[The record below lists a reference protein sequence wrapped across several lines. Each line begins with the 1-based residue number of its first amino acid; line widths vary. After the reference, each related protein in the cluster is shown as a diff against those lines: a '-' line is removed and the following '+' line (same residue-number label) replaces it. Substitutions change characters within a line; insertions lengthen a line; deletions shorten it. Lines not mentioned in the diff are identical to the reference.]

1 MLAAEM
7 GMGGWATADSVRAT
21 REATHRVLKHTG
33 VLPNI
38 ETCPGEKTQWT
49 RIHGTEAYVFA
60 PMDGYFERHF
70 ALGDEIQK
78 GQLAGWMH
86 HLNRPNLEP
95 EPVYFQSSGT
105 LYAHGLIGHVRAGQ
119 NLAVL
124 VENVDSP
131 V

>member
-1 MLAAEM
+1 M
-7 GMGGWATADSVRAT
+7 GLRDRATGDSVRAK

-38 ETCPGEKTQWT
+38 ATVPGEKTRWT
-49 RIHGTEAYVFA
+49 RINGGKAYVFA
-60 PMDGYFERHF
+60 PMDGYFERRF
-70 ALGDEIQK
+70 ALGDPIVA
-78 GQLAGWMH
+78 GQLAGLMH
-86 HLNRPNLEP
+86 ALNRPSLEP

-124 VENVDSP
+124 VEDVAP
-131 V
+131 PR

>member
-1 MLAAEM
+1 
-7 GMGGWATADSVRAT
+7 MGGWATADSVRAT

-38 ETCPGEKTQWT
+38 ATCPGETTQWT
-49 RIHGTEAYVFA
+49 RIHGSEAYVFA

-70 ALGDEIQK
+70 ALGDAIQK

-86 HLNRPNLEP
+86 HLDRPQLEP
-95 EPVYFQSSGT
+95 EPVYFKSSGT
-105 LYAHGLIGHVRAGQ
+105 LYAHGLNGHVRAGQ

-124 VENVDSP
+124 VEQLDSP
-131 V
+131 L

>member
-1 MLAAEM
+1 
-7 GMGGWATADSVRAT
+7 
-21 REATHRVLKHTG
+21 VLKHTG
-33 VLPNI
+33 VLPTI

-49 RIHGTEAYVFA
+49 RIHGTQAYVFA

-86 HLNRPNLEP
+86 HLDRPNLEP
-95 EPVYFQSSGT
+95 EPVHFQSSGM
-105 LYAHGLIGHVRAGQ
+105 LYAHGLIGQVRAGQ

-124 VENVDSP
+124 VEKVISP
-131 V
+131 I

>member
-1 MLAAEM
+1 
-7 GMGGWATADSVRAT
+7 
-21 REATHRVLKHTG
+21 VLKHTG
-33 VLPNI
+33 VLPTI

-49 RIHGTEAYVFA
+49 RIHGTQAYVFA

-86 HLNRPNLEP
+86 HLDRPKLEP
-95 EPVYFQSSGT
+95 EAVYFQSSGT
-105 LYAHGLIGHVRAGQ
+105 LYAHGLIGQVRAGQ

-124 VENVDSP
+124 VEKVSSP
-131 V
+131 I